1 MSCALGRVVTHTR
14 STGEMQMF
22 AENVTFGQNSCG
34 KMQSQW
40 VSVGV
45 QLVYANE
52 SNFINLRSLKA

>member
-1 MSCALGRVVTHTR
+1 
-14 STGEMQMF
+14 MQVF

-40 VSVGV
+40 VSIGV